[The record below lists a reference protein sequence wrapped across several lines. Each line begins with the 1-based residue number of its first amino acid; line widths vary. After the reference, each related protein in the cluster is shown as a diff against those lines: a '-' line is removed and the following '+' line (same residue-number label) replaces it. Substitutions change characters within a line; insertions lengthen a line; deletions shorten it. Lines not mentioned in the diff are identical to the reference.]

1 MTGWEEKGRVV
12 EGREGGE
19 KGKGETVATEWVG
32 EAMAARGV
40 GGWGWEAQ
48 EGEGSARVGAA
59 PGEATGWAAGGA
71 GSTPA

>member
-1 MTGWEEKGRVV
+1 MV
-12 EGREGGE
+12 EGRGGGVR
-19 KGKGETVATEWVG
+19 GKGGMVVTDRVE
-32 EAMAARGV
+32 EARAARGV